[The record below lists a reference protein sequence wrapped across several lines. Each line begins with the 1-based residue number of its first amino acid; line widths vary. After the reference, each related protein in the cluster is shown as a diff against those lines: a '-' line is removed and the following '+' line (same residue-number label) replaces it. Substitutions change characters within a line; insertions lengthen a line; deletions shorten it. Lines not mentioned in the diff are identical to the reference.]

1 MRGTVGRV
9 SIMPTSDERRK
20 VAVKLRILS
29 DHREVDKEFL
39 HGED

>member
-1 MRGTVGRV
+1 MTNIKLPKDAEGRE
-9 SIMPTSDERRK
+9 IQ